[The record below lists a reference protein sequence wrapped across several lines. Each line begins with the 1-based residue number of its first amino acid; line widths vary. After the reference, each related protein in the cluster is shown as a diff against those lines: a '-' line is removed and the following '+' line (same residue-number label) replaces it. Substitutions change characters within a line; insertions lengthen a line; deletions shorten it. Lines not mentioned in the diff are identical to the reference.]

1 MGTAVRQLVRIAHA
15 NQVGRE
21 AMAEAREVGDDV
33 ASEGGGCR
41 VAVEEDD
48 RVALPDLDVR
58 YLAAQDLQ
66 STLVVRNHHRDHDF
80 FFLWCSVV
88 AMWLRS
94 VTPQKVDS
102 RSTSAATASIRK
114 LVGGANA

>member
-1 MGTAVRQLVRIAHA
+1 VDDKGDSSPHTERLEERVEVAAVLDEGVGMGTAVRQLVRIAHA

-48 RVALPDLDVR
+48 RVALPGLDIGHGAPLDLSILLVR
-58 YLAAQDLQ
+58 
-66 STLVVRNHHRDHDF
+66 H
-80 FFLWCSVV
+80 
-88 AMWLRS
+88 
-94 VTPQKVDS
+94 
-102 RSTSAATASIRK
+102 
-114 LVGGANA
+114 G